1 MTIMRQFTRCT
12 FNMSVMFNR
21 FKIAHCLFRTKASIF
36 TRQTDTRTNDGI
48 DTIVHKIPFECTQG
62 QYLSKYAITF
72 NKGNEIECIL
82 RVWLNITA
90 LPVSQLQLSINLL
103 YRCFSPR
110 QTVVQHCK
118 CHSLL
123 GHLYCQKFCFRPA
136 FLTTYCQNVLWF
148 ESFISVATRRN

>member
-1 MTIMRQFTRCT
+1 MTTMRQFTRCT

-36 TRQTDTRTNDGI
+36 TRQTDTYEWWHWYNSAQN
-48 DTIVHKIPFECTQG
+48 TIWMHPREFW
-62 QYLSKYAITF
+62 SKYAITF

-103 YRCFSPR
+103 YRCFNPR

-123 GHLYCQKFCFRPA
+123 GHLYCQNFVFDLH
-136 FLTTYCQNVLWF
+136 F
-148 ESFISVATRRN
+148 